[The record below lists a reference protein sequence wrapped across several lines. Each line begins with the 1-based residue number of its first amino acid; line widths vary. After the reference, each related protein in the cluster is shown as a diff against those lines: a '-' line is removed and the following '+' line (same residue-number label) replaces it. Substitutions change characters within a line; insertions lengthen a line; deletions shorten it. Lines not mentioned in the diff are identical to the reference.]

1 MLNIQ
6 LHMTTNYQKV
16 EYAQA
21 EEIECDAHVAVIV
34 EPVEYLYAQ
43 MGAVRVALFDFVQH
57 VDL

>member
-1 MLNIQ
+1 
-6 LHMTTNYQKV
+6 MTTNYQKV